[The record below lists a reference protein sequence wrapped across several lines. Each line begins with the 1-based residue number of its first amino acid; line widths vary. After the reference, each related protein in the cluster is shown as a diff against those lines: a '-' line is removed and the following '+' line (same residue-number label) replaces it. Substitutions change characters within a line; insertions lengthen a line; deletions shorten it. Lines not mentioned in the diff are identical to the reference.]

1 MLLEFR
7 AKNFKS
13 FKDELAFSMIPAPKQ
28 KGLDYSIL
36 KETIGNEEFK
46 ALSSSVIY
54 GANASGK
61 TNIISA
67 MDVFKNIILHGNI
80 KNNLQQTPN
89 AAVSNLEIIPNIDS
103 ESSPI
108 YFYIKFIDGTI
119 LFEYELSFN
128 IGTFLSK
135 ETTNRKILLETLSIN
150 KNLIFSRE
158 DSTIVFEKFN
168 VIDGYLVENFKKN
181 EENLKDIAKNNIN
194 KEELFLTNGFKTMF
208 RQSIVNKIIDWLSVK
223 FRTICMSNTVVSS
236 PVYDQERIKFF
247 KDENSNNAAK
257 EIGSINDIGYFATSK
272 DSIPQ
277 MVSIP
282 KKNLFPIPSAVFE
295 SYGTIRFLNLF
306 PIMCD
311 VLYKGGTLIVDE
323 FDASLHPMVVMNIIN
338 IFHNND
344 INIKKAQLI
353 FNTHNPIFLNS
364 NLFRR
369 DEIKFVERTDDTHI
383 SEIYS
388 LSDFGTEGK
397 YGVRNGEDYM
407 KNYFINKYGA
417 IKNVEFETIVK
428 RVLGIND

>member
-1 MLLEFR
+1 
-7 AKNFKS
+7 
-13 FKDELAFSMIPAPKQ
+13 MIPAPKQ

-36 KETIGNEEFK
+36 KETINNEEFK

-54 GANASGK
+54 GTNASGK

-89 AAVSNLEIIPNIDS
+89 AAVSNLEIIPNIDGDKL
-103 ESSPI
+103 PI
-108 YFYIKFIDGTI
+108 KFYIKFIDENI
-119 LFEYELSFN
+119 LFEYELSID
-128 IGTFLSK
+128 IGTFLSNN
-135 ETTNRKILLETLSIN
+135 TDRKILMENLSIN

-158 DSTIVFEKFN
+158 DKTIIFGKLNIISNYF
-168 VIDGYLVENFKKN
+168 VENFKKN
-181 EENLKDIAKNNIN
+181 EETLKDIAKNNTN

-208 RQSIVNKIIDWLSVK
+208 SQSLVNRMIDWLSFK
-223 FRTICMSNTVVSS
+223 FKTICMSNTLISS
-236 PVYDQERIKFF
+236 PVYDQEKIKFF
-247 KDENSNNAAK
+247 KDENSNSAAK
-257 EIGSINDIGYFATSK
+257 EIGSINDIGYFSASK

-277 MVSIP
+277 MVSVLKKAAVP
-282 KKNLFPIPSAVFE
+282 KMLPSTIFE
-295 SYGTIRFLNLF
+295 SYGTIRFLNMF
-306 PIMCD
+306 PIICD
-311 VLYKGGTLIVDE
+311 VLYKGGTLIMDE

-388 LSDFGTEGK
+388 LSDFGTDGK

-407 KNYFINKYGA
+407 KNYFVNKYGA
-417 IKNVEFETIVK
+417 IKNVEFETIIK
-428 RVLGIND
+428 KVLKIND